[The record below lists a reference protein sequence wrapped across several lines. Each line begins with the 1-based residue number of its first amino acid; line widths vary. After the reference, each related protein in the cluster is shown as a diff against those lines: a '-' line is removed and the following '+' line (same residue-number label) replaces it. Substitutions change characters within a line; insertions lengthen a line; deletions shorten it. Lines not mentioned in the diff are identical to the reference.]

1 MVTIEQMTVTVTVEG
16 SGEPGDAA
24 FLRLFNRNID
34 LWWREMQARAA
45 QEARLAAERS
55 LGVSRPDAGGRR

>member
-16 SGEPGDAA
+16 SGEPGEAA
-24 FLRLFNRNID
+24 FLRLFNRSID
-34 LWWREMQARAA
+34 LWWREMQTRTT

-55 LGVSRPDAGGRR
+55 LGVARQAGERR

>member
-16 SGEPGDAA
+16 GGDPGEDA

-34 LWWREMQARAA
+34 LWWREMQACAA
-45 QEARLAAERS
+45 RESRLAAERS
-55 LGVSRPDAGGRR
+55 LGVSRPAGERR